1 MTVPQTMRAW
11 AIEAHGGPEQLKLME
26 LPVPEPRGDDL
37 LIRMRGA
44 EVGDWD
50 AQVREGEWPMERPF
64 PLVLGLAGSGTVAA
78 VGGAVKRFKPGDE
91 VYAYSYPLY
100 DNGAWAEY
108 MLVPARYAARTP
120 SALDLVRAGGLPIV
134 GLTAHETLLDILK
147 VVDGDGVLITPGAG
161 GVGHL
166 AVQIAAGLGARVAAT
181 ASAVHHSFL
190 RRLGARWVI
199 EYRHP
204 EWVDKVREVLPPGA
218 DKALCGL
225 SSTEVANRAARTL
238 RPGGRLLDLTG
249 NVTRKPSNVEVIGDY
264 VVKGDGQRLAQL
276 TAMVD
281 AGRLELE
288 VQQVFAFD
296 QAPEALQ
303 TVLRGH
309 VCGKIVIE
317 IGRRA

>member
-1 MTVPQTMRAW
+1 MALPKTMRAW
-11 AIEAHGGPEQLKLME
+11 AIEAYGGAEQLKLME

-78 VGGAVKRFKPGDE
+78 VGGESKRFTPGDE

-108 MLVPARYAARTP
+108 MLVPTRQAARTP
-120 SALDLVRAGGLPIV
+120 SVLDLVRAGGLPIV
-134 GLTAHETLLDILK
+134 GLTAHETLHDLLK
-147 VVDGDGVLITPGAG
+147 VVDGDGVLVTPGAG

-181 ASAVHHSFL
+181 GSAGNHAFL
-190 RRLGARWVI
+190 RRLGARWAV
-199 EYRHP
+199 EYHNR
-204 EWVDKVREVLPPGA
+204 EWVDKVREVMPPGA

-225 SSTEVANRAARTL
+225 SSSEVANQAARTL
-238 RPGGRLLDLTG
+238 RRGGRMLDLTG
-249 NVTRKPSNVEVIGDY
+249 KVTRKPAHVEVIADY
-264 VVKGDGQRLAQL
+264 VVEGDGARLEL
-276 TAMVD
+276 LSAMID

-309 VCGKIVIE
+309 VRGKIVIE
-317 IGRRA
+317 IG

>member
-1 MTVPQTMRAW
+1 MDLPKTMRAW
-11 AIEAHGGPEQLKLME
+11 AIEAYGGPDQLKLME
-26 LPVPEPRGDDL
+26 LPVPQPRGDDL

-50 AQVREGEWPMERPF
+50 VQVREGEWPMERPF

-78 VGGAVKRFKPGDE
+78 VGTEAKRFKPGDA

-108 MLVPARYAARTP
+108 MLVQARHAARAP

-134 GLTAHETLLDILK
+134 GLTAHETLNDILK
-147 VVDGDGVLITPGAG
+147 VVDGDGVLVTPGAG

-166 AVQIAAGLGARVAAT
+166 AVQLASAVGARVAAIG
-181 ASAVHHSFL
+181 SAGNHDFL
-190 RRLGARWVI
+190 QRLGARWAI
-199 EYRHP
+199 EYHDRQ
-204 EWVDKVREVLPPGA
+204 WVEKVREVLPPGA

-225 SSTEVANRAARTL
+225 SSTEAANQAARTL
-238 RPGGRLLDLTG
+238 RRGGRMLDLTG
-249 NVTRKPSNVEVIGDY
+249 KVTRKPSDVEVIGDY
-264 VVKGDGQRLAQL
+264 VVEGDGARLELL

-281 AGRLELE
+281 ARRLELE
-288 VQQVFAFD
+288 VQQVFPFD

-309 VCGKIVIE
+309 VRGKIVIA
-317 IGRRA
+317 IG